1 MRTGIVVLTALIG
14 MGAAGCGATTRSQST
29 AAPNPSFPALS
40 SAVANFVS
48 KEHGKDAGSQLTA
61 QLLRN
66 NGELAASAQVAGTKF
81 DDNSS
86 SAPIALSV
94 AGPFTTRDIDTGQL
108 RVRFTPDG
116 ADEWTFDLNL
126 TLQFSNGTSRR
137 FLWRDVRLDNAN
149 PERVLALTV
158 AELP

>member
-1 MRTGIVVLTALIG
+1 MRTGIVVLTALLG
-14 MGAAGCGATTRSQST
+14 AAAAGCGATTRSQTT

-66 NGELAASAQVAGTKF
+66 NGELAASAQVVGTKF

-86 SAPIALSV
+86 SAPIALTV
-94 AGPFTTRDIDTGQL
+94 GGPFTTGDIDTGQV
-108 RVRFTPDG
+108 RVRFTPEG
-116 ADEWTFDLNL
+116 ADDWTFDLSL
-126 TLQFSNGTSRR
+126 TLQFSNGTTRR

-149 PERVLALTV
+149 PERVLTLA
-158 AELP
+158 AASPA